1 MMSNVT
7 MQLETLSCP
16 TCIKKLKVH
25 CIKTA
30 GVESA
35 KLMFNA
41 SKAKAEYDPEKV
53 TADELKGVV
62 EKLGYEVLKVKEV

>member
-7 MQLETLSCP
+7 MQLETFSCP
-16 TCIKKLKVH
+16 TCIKKIEGALL
-25 CIKTA
+25 KTA

-62 EKLGYEVLKVKEV
+62 EKLGYEVLKVKEA

>member
-1 MMSNVT
+1 MSNVT

-16 TCIKKLKVH
+16 TCIKKIEGALL
-25 CIKTA
+25 KTA

-62 EKLGYEVLKVKEV
+62 EKLGYEVLKVKEA

>member
-1 MMSNVT
+1 MNKVT

-16 TCIKKLKVH
+16 TCIKKIEGALT
-25 CIKTA
+25 KTN

-35 KLMFNA
+35 KLLFNA

-53 TADELKGVV
+53 TSAELKSVI
-62 EKLGYEVLKVKEV
+62 ENLGYEVLKVKEA